1 MIYFILAHNFPESV
15 GKLVRKLQ
23 DKDTYFVI
31 HVDKNYDIE
40 PFSVA
45 VSDIENCYFTPD
57 RFATSWGSFSLV
69 EATLHAF
76 KYIKDD
82 LRKQGRIVLLSG
94 ACYPIKSSG
103 YIRDYL
109 ESHPDTIFIEYEA
122 VPRKTWSMGGVYRF
136 PLYHE
141 IKNQMDLYGGSQWFS
156 IPNRAL
162 EIIFE
167 FLELNPDFLE
177 YFRHV
182 KIPDESFFQTLF
194 LNCEDSYAIKN
205 LKNQNLH
212 HIKWEWPF
220 MHPSTM
226 TSKDLG
232 DLKRSESLFA
242 RKFNPLDS
250 NSLLKELDLML
261 PAETEK
267 RNDKIAILF
276 LTDKPYDTIK
286 ARYEKLKSE
295 SGEDVYLIMTN
306 RDNLTEGEKIMLYEH
321 QYYRQMGYTP
331 FNEEKMVPGSTYF
344 SLLHFWRSH
353 LAYQYYWLI
362 EDDVLYEGDWNNFF
376 SEFSH
381 NHADFISSYFTH
393 FHHAP
398 DWYWWNDINIKN
410 PVGNEYKIRT
420 FYPVCRLS
428 FPALVYLDERLK
440 SGDYGHGEVLVP
452 TLLSLKGFT
461 FYDIANHPAPL
472 IVPCSNR
479 AVGVSNNGSFRYR
492 PFISKKEIKGNF
504 LFHPVKENPISE

>member
-82 LRKQGRIVLLSG
+82 LRKQGRIILLSG
-94 ACYPIKSSG
+94 ACYPIKCSG

-109 ESHPDTIFIEYEA
+109 ENHPDTIFIEYEA

-194 LNCEDSYAIKN
+194 LNCEDSYVMKN
-205 LKNQNLH
+205 LNNQNLH

-242 RKFNPLDS
+242 RKFSQPDS
-250 NSLLKELDLML
+250 NNLLKELDLML
-261 PAETEK
+261 SAETE
-267 RNDKIAILF
+267 
-276 LTDKPYDTIK
+276 
-286 ARYEKLKSE
+286 
-295 SGEDVYLIMTN
+295 
-306 RDNLTEGEKIMLYEH
+306 
-321 QYYRQMGYTP
+321 
-331 FNEEKMVPGSTYF
+331 
-344 SLLHFWRSH
+344 
-353 LAYQYYWLI
+353 
-362 EDDVLYEGDWNNFF
+362 
-376 SEFSH
+376 
-381 NHADFISSYFTH
+381 
-393 FHHAP
+393 
-398 DWYWWNDINIKN
+398 
-410 PVGNEYKIRT
+410 IRT
-420 FYPVCRLS
+420 
-428 FPALVYLDERLK
+428 
-440 SGDYGHGEVLVP
+440 
-452 TLLSLKGFT
+452 
-461 FYDIANHPAPL
+461 
-472 IVPCSNR
+472 
-479 AVGVSNNGSFRYR
+479 
-492 PFISKKEIKGNF
+492 
-504 LFHPVKENPISE
+504 